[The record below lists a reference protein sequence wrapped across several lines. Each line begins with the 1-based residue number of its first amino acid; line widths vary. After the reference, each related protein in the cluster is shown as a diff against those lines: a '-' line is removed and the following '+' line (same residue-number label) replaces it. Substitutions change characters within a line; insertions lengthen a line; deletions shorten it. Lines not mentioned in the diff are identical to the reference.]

1 MKSVAAIV
9 LNRNLPEQTDRLV
22 ARLRSVDS
30 DHVDVFVVDAGS
42 ETDRRSKFTTWS
54 ADSPDAKTKGLRY
67 SRGMNFGLV
76 NLVREGR
83 FDRYEAFFFLT
94 NDLEFEEGPIIAP
107 LLGCLEEHPRV
118 GILSP
123 CSRNWGE
130 RLLIPDRGTK
140 YFWFIHNTAFL
151 VRRSFI
157 EAVANLDTGTYMDL
171 LFDGSNFR
179 GYAMEMELI
188 AKAYANDWS
197 AAITTRVFVKKDES
211 HLLTK
216 ADLIKTEP
224 FEENL
229 RLYIQE
235 GKEWM
240 RRKYGFNSRWS
251 MQMYVKLFYD
261 KFFQFHPEYAEYM
274 I

>member
-22 ARLRSVDS
+22 DRLQSFDS
-30 DHVDVFVVDAGS
+30 PLVDVFVVDAGS
-42 ETDRRSKFTTWS
+42 DPDRRSRFTTWT
-54 ADSPDAKTKGLRY
+54 ADSEDARTRGLRY

-76 NLVREGR
+76 NLLQEGR
-83 FDRYEAFFFLT
+83 FDNYEAFFFLT
-94 NDLEFEEGPIIAP
+94 NDLVFEEGPIIAP
-107 LLGCLEEHPRV
+107 LLNSLEQHPRV

-130 RLLIPDRGTK
+130 RLLIPENGMK

-157 EAVANLDTGTYMDL
+157 EAIANLDEGSYLDL

-229 RLYIQE
+229 RLYIEE

-240 RRKYGFNSRWS
+240 KRKYGFNSRWS
-251 MQMYVKLFYD
+251 MQMYVKTFYD